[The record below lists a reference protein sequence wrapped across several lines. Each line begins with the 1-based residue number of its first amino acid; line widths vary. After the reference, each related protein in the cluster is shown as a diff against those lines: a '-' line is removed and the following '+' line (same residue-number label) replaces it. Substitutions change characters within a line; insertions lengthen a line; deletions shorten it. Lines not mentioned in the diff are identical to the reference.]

1 MASTELTR
9 ERVPV
14 KSGVHVHEQ
23 QARMARTAYL
33 YILPAAIVM
42 TLITFWPLIYQFWM
56 SLTNYSN
63 RNLRTDNLL
72 LQMFGSL
79 TGDTAAYNSPTFIG
93 LANYAG
99 ILFGGLAEVLSG
111 FDFWRIL
118 TFNLVWTFVN
128 LVFHVAIGVG
138 IAVLLNQEGFKF
150 KRFYRALFIIPWAM
164 PALVS
169 AMIWRNMFDDQSGA
183 INQLLRSLGL
193 PGTTRWLQQVEP
205 PFPWIPPIIRVPV
218 WTNAYFFLFLI
229 LVLFVAPYFLPWVRQ
244 RWVKFTIVWAIVL
257 ELFFFFLLTPLL
269 NLLQGIF
276 GSTPTADATQV
287 LGLGSLFPLS
297 FFAVMIANV
306 WLGWPFMMVVATGA
320 LQSIPKDMYEA
331 AEMDGANSWDSFW
344 NVTVPLI
351 RPAMIPA
358 IIIGMTLTF
367 NQFSVFYFISG
378 GGPLHST
385 EILVTQAYRLVNEV
399 TINLPGVGN
408 VRPYG
413 YAAAFAY
420 IVFAV
425 LATIT
430 LITNRVS
437 RATQSAAD

>member
-1 MASTELTR
+1 MATSELTR
-9 ERVPV
+9 ERAGA
-14 KSGVHVHEQ
+14 KTNKHAQARE
-23 QARMARTAYL
+23 ARMARTAYL

-42 TLITFWPLIYQFWM
+42 ALITFWPLLYQLWM
-56 SLTNYSN
+56 SFTNYSN

-72 LQMFGSL
+72 LQMVGAF
-79 TGDTAAYNSPTFIG
+79 TGNTAYNSPELVG
-93 LANYAG
+93 LANYAN
-99 ILFGGLAEVLSG
+99 ILFGGLAQVLSG

-118 TFNLVWTFVN
+118 TFNLVWTVVN

-138 IAVLLNQEGFKF
+138 VAVLLNQEGFKL
-150 KRFYRALFIIPWAM
+150 KRFYRSLYIIPWAM

-183 INQLLRSLGL
+183 INQLFRALGL
-193 PGTTRWLQQVEP
+193 QGDTRWLLQVEP
-205 PFPWIPPIIRVPV
+205 PLAWLPPVIQVPA
-218 WTNAYFFLFLI
+218 WTDPFFFLFLF
-229 LVLFVAPYFLPWVRQ
+229 LLLFIAPYFLRWVRE
-244 RWVKFTIVWAIVL
+244 RWLVFTILWALAL
-257 ELFFFFLLTPLL
+257 EIFFFFLLTPLL
-269 NLLQGIF
+269 NLFAGLG
-276 GSTPTADATQV
+276 GNPTAGATLTV
-287 LGLGSLFPLS
+287 SLGSLFPLS
-297 FFAVMIANV
+297 FFAVLLANI
-306 WLGWPFMMVVATGA
+306 WLGWPFMMAVATGA
-320 LQSIPKDMYEA
+320 LQSIPKEMYEA
-331 AEMDGANSWDSFW
+331 AEIDGATGWQAFW

-358 IIIGMTLTF
+358 IIIGMTMTF
-367 NQFSVFYFISG
+367 NQFSVIYFISG
-378 GGPLHST
+378 GGPLHQT

-399 TINLPGVGN
+399 TINIPGVGN

-437 RATQSAAD
+437 RATESAAD

>member
-1 MASTELTR
+1 MATTGLTR
-9 ERVPV
+9 ERASAKP
-14 KSGVHVHEQ
+14 SSRVHEQ

-42 TLITFWPLIYQFWM
+42 ALITFWPLLYQLWM
-56 SLTNYSN
+56 SFTNYSN

-72 LQMFGSL
+72 LQMVGAF
-79 TGDTAAYNSPTFIG
+79 TGNTAAYNSPDMVG
-93 LANYAG
+93 LANYAN
-99 ILFGGLAEVLSG
+99 ILFGGLAQVLSG

-128 LVFHVAIGVG
+128 LIFHVAIGVG
-138 IAVLLNQEGFKF
+138 VAVLLNQEGFKF
-150 KRFYRALFIIPWAM
+150 KRFYRAFYIIPWAM

-169 AMIWRNMFDDQSGA
+169 AMIWRNMYDDQSGA
-183 INQLLRSLGL
+183 LNQLLRALGL
-193 PGTTRWLQQVEP
+193 PGGTRWLLQVEP
-205 PFPWIPPIIRVPV
+205 PFPWIPPIIQVPA
-218 WTNAYFFLFLI
+218 WTNPFFFLFLF
-229 LVLFVAPYFLPWVRQ
+229 LLLFIIPYFFRWVRE
-244 RWVKFTIVWAIVL
+244 RWLIFTIIWAIAL
-257 ELFFFFLLTPLL
+257 EIIFFFLLTPIL
-269 NLLQGIF
+269 NLF
-276 GSTPTADATQV
+276 GGPAGNAATGATSV
-287 LGLGSLFPLS
+287 VTLGGLFPLS
-297 FFAVMIANV
+297 FFAVLIANI
-306 WLGWPFMMVVATGA
+306 WLGWPFMMAVATGA

-331 AEMDGANSWDSFW
+331 AEIDGATSWQSFW

-358 IIIGMTLTF
+358 IIIGMTMTF
-367 NQFSVFYFISG
+367 NQFSVIYFISA

-399 TINLPGVGN
+399 TINVPGVGN

-430 LITNRVS
+430 LITNRIT

>member
-1 MASTELTR
+1 MATTGLTR
-9 ERVPV
+9 ERASAKP
-14 KSGVHVHEQ
+14 SSRAHEQ

-42 TLITFWPLIYQFWM
+42 ALITFWPLLYQLWM
-56 SLTNYSN
+56 SFTNYSN

-72 LQMFGSL
+72 LQMVGAF
-79 TGDTAAYNSPTFIG
+79 TGNTAAYNSPDMVG
-93 LANYAG
+93 LANYAN
-99 ILFGGLAEVLSG
+99 ILFGGLAQVLSG

-128 LVFHVAIGVG
+128 LIFHVAIGVG
-138 IAVLLNQEGFKF
+138 VAVLLNQEGFKF
-150 KRFYRALFIIPWAM
+150 KRFYRAFYIIPWAM

-169 AMIWRNMFDDQSGA
+169 AMIWRNMYDDQSGA
-183 INQLLRSLGL
+183 LNQLLRALGL
-193 PGTTRWLQQVEP
+193 PGGTRWLLQVEP
-205 PFPWIPPIIRVPV
+205 PFPWIPPIIQVPA
-218 WTNAYFFLFLI
+218 WTNPFFFLFLF
-229 LVLFVAPYFLPWVRQ
+229 LLLFIVPYFFRWVRE
-244 RWVKFTIVWAIVL
+244 RWLIFTIIWAIAL
-257 ELFFFFLLTPLL
+257 EIIFFFLLTPIL
-269 NLLQGIF
+269 NLF
-276 GSTPTADATQV
+276 GGPAGNAATGATSV
-287 LGLGSLFPLS
+287 VTLGGLFPLS
-297 FFAVMIANV
+297 FFAVLIANI
-306 WLGWPFMMVVATGA
+306 WLGWPFMMAVATGA

-331 AEMDGANSWDSFW
+331 AEIDGATSWQSFW

-358 IIIGMTLTF
+358 IIIGMTMTF
-367 NQFSVFYFISG
+367 NQFSVIYFISA

-399 TINLPGVGN
+399 TINVPGVGN

-430 LITNRVS
+430 LITNRIT

>member
-1 MASTELTR
+1 MATTGLTR
-9 ERVPV
+9 DRVAAKQGTHAER
-14 KSGVHVHEQ
+14 Q

-33 YILPAAIVM
+33 YILPAALLM
-42 TLITFWPLIYQFWM
+42 LLITFWPLIYQLWM
-56 SLTNYSN
+56 SFTNYSN
-63 RNLRTDNLL
+63 RNLRTDNLI
-72 LQMFGSL
+72 LQMTGSF
-79 TGDTAAYNSPTFIG
+79 TGNPQYNSPEFIG
-93 LANYAG
+93 LANYVG
-99 ILFGGLAEVLSG
+99 ILFGDLASVLSG

-118 TFNLVWTFVN
+118 TFNLVWTAVN

-138 IAVLLNQEGFKF
+138 VAVLLNQEGFRG
-150 KRFYRALFIIPWAM
+150 KRFYRAFYIIPWAM

-183 INQLLRSLGL
+183 VNQLLASLGL
-193 PGTTRWLQQVEP
+193 PSGPRWLLEVNP
-205 PFPWIPPIIRVPV
+205 PFPWIPPIIQVPG
-218 WTNAYFFLFLI
+218 WANPFLFLFLF
-229 LVLFVAPYFLPWVRQ
+229 LVIFIIPYFFKWVRE
-244 RWVKFTIVWAIVL
+244 RWLKFTILWAIAL
-257 ELFFFFLLTPLL
+257 EVIFLFVLTPVL
-269 NLLQGIF
+269 NLFSGVFASPI
-276 GSTPTADATQV
+276 GAAAPNIV
-287 LGLGSLFPLS
+287 LGLGALFPLS
-297 FFAVMIANV
+297 FFAVLVANI
-306 WLGWPFMMVVATGA
+306 WLGWPFMMAVATGA

-331 AEMDGANSWDSFW
+331 AEIDGANSWQSFW
-344 NVTVPLI
+344 GVTVPLI

-358 IIIGMTLTF
+358 IIIGLTLTF

-399 TINLPGVGN
+399 TINIPGVGN

-437 RATQSAAD
+437 RATQAAAD

>member
-1 MASTELTR
+1 MATSGLAR
-9 ERVPV
+9 ERAAAKP
-14 KSGVHVHEQ
+14 GAHAAQ
-23 QARMARTAYL
+23 RQARMARTAYL
-33 YILPAAIVM
+33 YILPAAVIM
-42 TLITFWPLIYQFWM
+42 ALITFWPLIYQFWM

-63 RNLRTDNLL
+63 RNLRTDNLI
-72 LQMFGSL
+72 LQMVGSF
-79 TGDTAAYNSPTFIG
+79 TGNSAYNSPEFIG

-99 ILFGGLAEVLSG
+99 ILFGDLASVLSG

-118 TFNLVWTFVN
+118 TFNLVWTAIN

-138 IAVLLNQEGFKF
+138 VAVLLNQEGFIG
-150 KRFYRALFIIPWAM
+150 KRFYRAIYIIPWAM

-183 INQLLRSLGL
+183 INQLFAALGL
-193 PGTTRWLQQVEP
+193 PSGVRWLLQVEP
-205 PFPWIPPIIRVPV
+205 PFPWIPPIIQVPG
-218 WTNAYFFLFLI
+218 WANPYLFLFIFLI
-229 LVLFVAPYFLPWVRQ
+229 LFIIPYFLRRVREHWVI
-244 RWVKFTIVWAIVL
+244 FTIVWALLL
-257 ELFFFFLLTPLL
+257 EFVFFFLLTPLL
-269 NLLQGIF
+269 NLLTGNA
-276 GSTPTADATQV
+276 GSAAAPSGTVVA
-287 LGLGSLFPLS
+287 LGSLFPLS
-297 FFAVMIANV
+297 FFAVLIANV
-306 WLGWPFMMVVATGA
+306 WLGWPFMMAVATGA

-331 AEMDGANSWDSFW
+331 AEIDGASSWQAFW
-344 NVTVPLI
+344 GVTVPLI

-358 IIIGMTLTF
+358 IIIGLTLTF

-399 TINLPGVGN
+399 TINIPGVGN

-437 RATQSAAD
+437 RATESAAD